1 MDNIFTLAFWK
12 RTFENSVHA
21 FAGGMLGSFGA
32 GELGAI
38 NSVPWYA
45 ALSAGVIAAV
55 ISTLASLASQRVP
68 DTAPASFAAKGSEDA
83 STH

>member
-1 MDNIFTLAFWK
+1 MDIFTVAFWK
-12 RTFENSVHA
+12 RVFENDVHA

-32 GELGAI
+32 GELGTI

-55 ISTLASLASQRVP
+55 ISTLASLASNRVP
-68 DTAPASFAAKGSEDA
+68 NTSPGSFVPPKGE
-83 STH
+83 